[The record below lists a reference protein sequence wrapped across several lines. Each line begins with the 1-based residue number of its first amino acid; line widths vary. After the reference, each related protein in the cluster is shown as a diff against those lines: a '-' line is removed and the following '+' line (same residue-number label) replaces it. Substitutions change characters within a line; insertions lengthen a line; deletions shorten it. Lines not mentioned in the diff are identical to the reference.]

1 MANRRIIDI
10 NNIESARYWKMNN
23 FEKLKELEKEY
34 REKIKQLKEQ
44 LKNKEQECDKLK
56 RVLAKISDIAEL
68 FCNTY

>member
-1 MANRRIIDI
+1 MKVI
-10 NNIESARYWKMNN
+10 NETLQKSARWKVKIPN
-23 FEKLKELEKEY
+23 LEKEY
-34 REKIKQLKEQ
+34 REKIKQLKMQ

>member
-1 MANRRIIDI
+1 MKVI
-10 NNIESARYWKMNN
+10 NETLQKAARWKVKIPN
-23 FEKLKELEKEY
+23 LEKEY

-44 LKNKEQECDKLK
+44 LKHKEQECNKLK